1 MPDGKI
7 KWSCFSCKILV
18 YAVDLIDL
26 TSILLCHVCSSV
38 IKARRPFAKD
48 PQLDYTV
55 MEDEE
60 WEPEPEG
67 DSLSVSIS
75 LDPLSP

>member
-1 MPDGKI
+1 M
-7 KWSCFSCKILV
+7 C
-18 YAVDLIDL
+18 
-26 TSILLCHVCSSV
+26 LCSNVV
-38 IKARRPFAKD
+38 KPRRPFAKD

-67 DSLSVSIS
+67 DSLSVSIVDTPS
-75 LDPLSP
+75 DEQIRVSQRG